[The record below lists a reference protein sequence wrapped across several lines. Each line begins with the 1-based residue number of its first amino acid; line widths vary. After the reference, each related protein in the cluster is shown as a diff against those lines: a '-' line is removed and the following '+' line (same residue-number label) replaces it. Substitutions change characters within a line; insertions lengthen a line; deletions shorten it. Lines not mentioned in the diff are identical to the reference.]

1 MTDSVSEPATDQA
14 LSLEDR
20 NSLTKAIM
28 NILDTWG
35 MQAAEQVA
43 ILDLPEK
50 TPKRML
56 RRYRDDT
63 PFPDTPEVMRRL
75 EHIIGIADALRTTYP
90 HNPQMGSIWMRRSN
104 NRFQNKSPLQ
114 LIRDEGLD
122 GILKIRTHLDCSFD
136 WFEYKPSQN

>member
-1 MTDSVSEPATDQA
+1 MSEISKDQA
-14 LSLEDR
+14 LSIDDR

-28 NILDTWG
+28 NILDAWG

-56 RRYRDDT
+56 RRYREDT
-63 PFPDTPEVMRRL
+63 PFPDTPEVMKRL

-90 HNPQMGSIWMRRSN
+90 HNPAMGAIWMRRSN

-114 LIRDEGLD
+114 LIFEEGLD

-136 WFEYKPSQN
+136 WFEYKF

>member
-1 MTDSVSEPATDQA
+1 MTDSITDQV

-104 NRFQNKSPLQ
+104 DRFQNKSPLQ
-114 LIRDEGLD
+114 LIYDEGLD

-136 WFEYKPSQN
+136 WFEYKPSQT